1 MNVDANDPVASVPRG
16 TPPRA
21 ARLLLEIP
29 YRQAGLV
36 ALCALAGVAAP
47 SGLAKLRAPAQV
59 AGVRAPAQRP
69 RPTPVGDAVRLRLA
83 LDPDIA
89 LARAA
94 PVAPAASAGTALRL
108 DHAHQPDPIEAMM
121 QSAPPA
127 AGRVILEADLGTAP
141 AVDPS
146 PATRWRGL
154 GIGLLLGLLLAA
166 VREWP
171 GGRMRTVR
179 EAEWALGAPVLGAIP
194 TLSAKA
200 RAADRPGV
208 GAPTAP

>member
-1 MNVDANDPVASVPRG
+1 MSVDANDLVANAPRG

-47 SGLAKLRAPAQV
+47 LGLAKLQAPAQV

-69 RPTPVGDAVRLRLA
+69 RPTPVGGAVRLRLA

-89 LARAA
+89 VARAA
-94 PVAPAASAGTALRL
+94 RVAPAASAGAALRL
-108 DHAHQPDPIEAMM
+108 DHAHPADPIEALL

-127 AGRVILEADLGTAP
+127 TGRVILAADLGMAP

-179 EAEWALGAPVLGAIP
+179 EAEWALGVPVLGAIP

-200 RAADRPGV
+200 RAAGRPAG

>member
-1 MNVDANDPVASVPRG
+1 MNLHPNDPVGRVQ
-16 TPPRA
+16 RA
-21 ARLLLEIP
+21 VRLLLEIP

-47 SGLAKLRAPAQV
+47 LGLARVRAPAQV
-59 AGVRAPAQRP
+59 ANARAPAQRP

-83 LDPDIA
+83 LEPEIAVSRTA
-89 LARAA
+89 LAAQ
-94 PVAPAASAGTALRL
+94 PASSATALRL
-108 DHAHQPDPIEAMM
+108 DHARPADPIDALLK
-121 QSAPPA
+121 SAPTA
-127 AGRVILEADLGTAP
+127 AGRPALEADPGTVA
-141 AVDPS
+141 DPS
-146 PATRWRGL
+146 PSIGWRGL

-179 EAEWALGAPVLGAIP
+179 EAERALGAPVLGAIP

-200 RAADRPGV
+200 RAAGRPAA
-208 GAPTAP
+208 GATSAP